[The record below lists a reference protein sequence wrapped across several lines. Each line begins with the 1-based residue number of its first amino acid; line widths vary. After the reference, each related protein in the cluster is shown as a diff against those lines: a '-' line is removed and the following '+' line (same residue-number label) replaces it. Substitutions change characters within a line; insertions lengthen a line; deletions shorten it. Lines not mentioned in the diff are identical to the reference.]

1 MFAQMSL
8 VPESNYWFVEPVEDV
23 KCCMPAAKE
32 TGFISLITSYA
43 GKVKISFT
51 GDEGYANI
59 EEINQ

>member
-1 MFAQMSL
+1 
-8 VPESNYWFVEPVEDV
+8 
-23 KCCMPAAKE
+23 MPAAKE

-59 EEINQ
+59 EEINQQFENIMNEQISKIS